1 MAVPTGN
8 RALCRLIG
16 TSGRLIYGL
25 ESANGDIVVT
35 PCNWNKKCFIICNDE
50 SGLVA
55 AVTDGI
61 CMDHGDVVTFLK
73 VKDTKFAD
81 RS

>member
-1 MAVPTGN
+1 MAVPIGN
-8 RALCRLIG
+8 RALFRLIG
-16 TSGRLIYGL
+16 TSGRLTYGP

-50 SGLVA
+50 SGPVA
-55 AVTDGI
+55 EVTDGI
-61 CMDHGDVVTFLK
+61 CMDHGGDVTFLK
-73 VKDTKFAD
+73 VKDTKFSD